1 MNAIFNFIS
10 PEFVEAFGWT
20 IIHSLWQGIL
30 VTGAI
35 VVVFSLMHRNSAQ
48 VKYLIGY
55 FGLLLMLG
63 WSALTFTNAYEY
75 ANEKNV
81 LKQNMI
87 STPGFAKV
95 YLEEHLSQRAEENE
109 TVESAINLNL
119 IKLRSFFQRN
129 FHIVLLFWIAGF
141 LFLVFRMAGGL
152 LYNYKLRTR
161 RLIVVDEKW
170 METLRDYADRLKI
183 NRKVEAFFSPLVKS
197 PLTLGV
203 FKPVILFPVAAFTGL
218 SVKDVEAVL
227 AHELAHI
234 VRRDYLF
241 NIIQSVIG
249 LIYFYHPAMWLISS
263 LINAERENSCDNI
276 AIGLTGDRKG
286 YIRTLAQT
294 EINRAEYENLA
305 MAFASRRG
313 SVLSRIK
320 HIQKQKAMKTNFI
333 EGLIAA
339 AVVVTGFMLVSFTV
353 GNSVHTQ
360 ILPNEGPVLEVPEGR
375 NEPVQKKEWTEQE
388 IDSLKN
394 SVEKQLAEKKDVEE
408 VSEEME
414 RMVEVAMSE
423 NDPELQAEI
432 MAEINRAMAEIDIDA
447 IVREA
452 MHEAS
457 VAIKEAQVEI
467 REARVEIDSEE
478 IRRDMEEA
486 RRDMEEAHRE
496 IEEARREVNE
506 EMRRELENA
515 EGMSKEMIELSI
527 QAANAGIDIASA
539 VVNSIDIDAI
549 VNGALN
555 GVGVALDALSEI
567 DIDSIEANDS
577 LTQGDIDE
585 LKQLLEEK
593 EEEIKAEKK
602 KLKEKEKELKRK

>member
-1 MNAIFNFIS
+1 MNALFNFIS

-30 VTGAI
+30 VAGAI

-48 VKYLIGY
+48 VKYLIG
-55 FGLLLMLG
+55 FSGLLLMLG
-63 WSALTFTNAYEY
+63 WSTVTFVNAYEY
-75 ANEKNV
+75 ASEKNA
-81 LKQNMI
+81 LKQNLA

-95 YLEEHLSQRAEENE
+95 YLEEQLSKRAAENQISE
-109 TVESAINLNL
+109 NSINLDMV
-119 IKLRSFFQRN
+119 KMRSFFQRN
-129 FHIVLLFWIAGF
+129 FHIVVLFWMVGF

-152 LYNYKLRTR
+152 LYNHKLRTH
-161 RLIVVDEKW
+161 RLIEVDEKW
-170 METLRDYADRLKI
+170 SKIINGYATRLNIKR
-183 NRKVEAFFSPLVKS
+183 NVGAYFSPLVKS
-197 PLTLGV
+197 PLTLGI

-218 SVKDVEAVL
+218 SVRDVEAIL

-234 VRRDYLF
+234 ARRDYLF

-249 LIYFYHPAMWLISS
+249 LVYFYHPGVWLISS
-263 LINAERENSCDNI
+263 LINAERENSCDAM
-276 AIGLTGDRKG
+276 AIEITGDKAG

-294 EINRAEYENLA
+294 EISRAEHENLA

-353 GNSVHTQ
+353 GNRVHTQ
-360 ILPNEGPVLEVPEGR
+360 MLPNEGPVLEATE
-375 NEPVQKKEWTEQE
+375 NESGQAAKEWTKQE
-388 IDSLKN
+388 IDSLKT
-394 SVEKQLAEKKDVEE
+394 SVEKQLTEKEDVED
-408 VSEEME
+408 VSEEVE

-432 MAEINRAMAEIDIDA
+432 MDEVNRALAEIDIDA
-447 IVREA
+447 VVREA
-452 MHEAS
+452 MREAS
-457 VAIKEAQVEI
+457 HAIKEAQVEI
-467 REARVEIDSEE
+467 RTAHEEFDGEE

-486 RRDMEEAHRE
+486 RRDMEEARRE

-539 VVNSIDIDAI
+539 VVNNIDIDAI
-549 VNGALN
+549 INGALN
-555 GVGVALDALSEI
+555 GVGAALDALGEI
-567 DIDSIEANDS
+567 DLDSIEASDT
-577 LTQGDIDE
+577 LTQEQIDE
-585 LKQLLEEK
+585 LEKILEAK
-593 EEEIKAEKK
+593 EQKLKEEKK
-602 KLKEKEKELKRK
+602 KLKAKEKELKNK

>member
-1 MNAIFNFIS
+1 MNALFNFIS

-30 VTGAI
+30 VAGAI
-35 VVVFSLMHRNSAQ
+35 IVVFSFMHRNSAQ

-55 FGLLLMLG
+55 SGLLLMLG
-63 WSALTFTNAYEY
+63 WSAITFVNAYEY
-75 ANEKNV
+75 ASEKNA
-81 LKQNMI
+81 LKQNLT

-95 YLEEHLSQRAEENE
+95 YLEEQLSKRAVDNQ
-109 TVESAINLNL
+109 TAGSSINLNM

-129 FHIVLLFWIAGF
+129 FHVVVLFWMAGF

-152 LYNYKLRTR
+152 LLHHQLRTR
-161 RLIVVDEKW
+161 RLIAVDKEW
-170 METLRDYADRLKI
+170 MDTIGEYATRLNIKC
-183 NRKVEAFFSPLVKS
+183 KVEAFFSPLVKS

-203 FKPVILFPVAAFTGL
+203 VKPVVLFPVAAFTGL
-218 SVKDVEAVL
+218 SVRDVEAIL

-234 VRRDYLF
+234 ARRDYLF

-249 LIYFYHPAMWLISS
+249 LIYFYHPGVWLVSS

-276 AIGLTGDRKG
+276 AIGLTGDKKG
-286 YIRTLAQT
+286 YIRTLAQV
-294 EINRAEYENLA
+294 EINRAENQNLA
-305 MAFASRRG
+305 MAFASRKG
-313 SVLSRIK
+313 GVLSRIK

-339 AVVVTGFMLVSFTV
+339 AVVVTGFILVSFTV

-360 ILPNEGPVLEVPEGR
+360 MLPNEGPVIEVPEG
-375 NEPVQKKEWTEQE
+375 ESGPVQKEWTEQE
-388 IDSLKN
+388 IDSLKT
-394 SVEKQLAEKKDVEE
+394 SVEKHLAEKEDVEE
-408 VSEEME
+408 VSEEVE

-432 MAEINRAMAEIDIDA
+432 MAEVNRALAEIDIDA
-447 IVREA
+447 VVREA
-452 MHEAS
+452 MREAS
-457 VAIKEAQVEI
+457 KAIKEAQVEI
-467 REARVEIDSEE
+467 RTAREEIDSDE
-478 IRRDMEEA
+478 IRRDMDEARRDIEEA
-486 RRDMEEAHRE
+486 RRD

-539 VVNSIDIDAI
+539 VVNNIDIDAI
-549 VNGALN
+549 VNGALT
-555 GVGVALDALSEI
+555 GVGAAFDALGEI
-567 DIDSIEANDS
+567 DLDSIEASDT
-577 LTQGDIDE
+577 LTQEQIDE
-585 LKQLLEEK
+585 LEKILEAKKQ
-593 EEEIKAEKK
+593 
-602 KLKEKEKELKRK
+602 KLKEE